1 MFDPV
6 SAAGIDD
13 IMLSQWQEWCY
24 RNSKVAFAGSGKIF
38 IETGPPLLTP
48 SICFHVDGMPHME
61 CVHALICQFYL
72 GHTRAVKT
80 HMVFIA
86 KVL

>member
-1 MFDPV
+1 MFDQFLLLESMISCFHNGKSGV
-6 SAAGIDD
+6 TAT
-13 IMLSQWQEWCY
+13 E
-24 RNSKVAFAGSGKIF
+24 VAFAGFGKIF

-48 SICFHVDGMPHME
+48 SICFHVDEMPHME

-72 GHTRAVKT
+72 GHTRAVKN